1 MAVEI
6 KEVDSSKD
14 IKDFVNFQFKLYKN
28 ETMWVPPMKM
38 DEISGITAEKNPAF
52 LFCDTKFWL
61 AYKNKKIVGRIGVIL
76 NRRENRDSEK
86 KVARFTRI
94 EMINDLEVCKK
105 LLETAE
111 LWSKF
116 MGYEVIHGPLGFS
129 NLDHSAVLIEGHEHL
144 PSVASEWHMP
154 YYKELIEKCGYEK
167 EMDWVEFRL
176 TLPDEIPE
184 KVVKIADL
192 VKTKMGVTVKSFNNS
207 KEMLPYAEEMFSLLN
222 VAFGDLFAFVHLDE
236 KMRAFYIKKYIPI
249 LSAKFIKLIFD
260 KEGVMIGFII
270 GLPSLSKAMQ
280 KAKGRLLPFG
290 WWHIMQA
297 YKECDTIDLLLT
309 GMDPRLQGHGYAA
322 ILMVEMLAVA
332 KANGAKWVETTG
344 MIETNVK
351 AIQNWK
357 SYEHIQHKRKRC
369 FIKNI

>member
-1 MAVEI
+1 MTVEV
-6 KEVDSSKD
+6 KEVETSKD

-28 ETMWVPPMKM
+28 EEMWVPPMKS
-38 DEISGITAEKNPAF
+38 DEVCAITPEKNPAF

-61 AYKNKKIVGRIGVIL
+61 AYKKNKVVGRIGVIL
-76 NRRENRDSEK
+76 NRRENRDVEK
-86 KVARFTRI
+86 KIARFTRI
-94 EMINDLEVCKK
+94 EFINDFEVCKT

-116 MGYEVIHGPLGFS
+116 MGYEVIHGPLGFA
-129 NLDHSAVLIEGHEHL
+129 NLDHQAVLIEGHEYL

-154 YYKELIEKCGYEK
+154 YYKELIEKCGYVK

-192 VKTKMGVTVKSFNNS
+192 IKQKNGVEIRSYKNT
-207 KEMLPYAEEMFSLLN
+207 KEMMPYADELFSLLN
-222 VAFGDLFAFVHLDE
+222 TAFGELFSFVHLDE

-249 LSAKFIKLIFD
+249 LSAKFVKLVFD
-260 KEGVMIGFII
+260 KDGKLIGFII

-280 KAKGRLLPFG
+280 KANGHLLPFG
-290 WWHIMQA
+290 WWHILQA
-297 YKECDTIDLLLT
+297 YKKCDTIDLLLT
-309 GMDPRLQGHGYAA
+309 GMDPKLQGHGYAA
-322 ILMVEMLAVA
+322 LLMVEMLKTA
-332 KANGAKWVETTG
+332 KENGAKWAETTG

-369 FIKNI
+369 YIKNI

>member
-1 MAVEI
+1 MAIVI
-6 KEVDSSKD
+6 KEVETPQE
-14 IKDFVNFQFKLYKN
+14 IKAFVNFQFKLYKK
-28 ETMWVPPMKM
+28 EKMWVPPMKM
-38 DEISGITAEKNPAF
+38 DEISSISADKNPAF
-52 LFCDTKFWL
+52 GFCDTKFWM
-61 AYKNKKIVGRIGVIL
+61 AYKNDEIVGRIGVII
-76 NRRENRDSEK
+76 NRRENRDVEK

-94 EMINDLEVCKK
+94 EFINDLAVCKE
-105 LLETAE
+105 LLDCAE
-111 LWSKF
+111 LWAKF
-116 MGYEVIHGPLGFS
+116 MGCEIIHGPLGFA

-154 YYKELIEKCGYEK
+154 YYNELIEKCGYIK

-176 TLPDEIPE
+176 TLPDVIPE
-184 KVVKIADL
+184 KVVKIAEL
-192 VKTKMGVTVKSFNNS
+192 VKQKMGVTVRSFNNS
-207 KEMLPYAEEMFSLLN
+207 KEMMPYADEMFNLLN
-222 VAFGDLFAFVHLDE
+222 VAFADLFGFVHLDE
-236 KMRAFYIKKYIPI
+236 KMRAFYIKKYVPI
-249 LSAKFIKLIFD
+249 LSAKFIKLVFD

-297 YKECDTIDLLLT
+297 YKHCDTIDLLLT

-322 ILMVEMLAVA
+322 ILMVEMLDTA
-332 KANGAKWVETTG
+332 KKNGARWAETTG

-369 FIKNI
+369 YIKEI